1 MTSSE
6 REIRIPS
13 LPSLVLAPRFAVWL
27 GTDGDLEQISHEEAA
42 GRLRSGPCIVAHA
55 RAIARRLRLDGI
67 AAVDVLEL
75 FAFVRPAQFCL
86 PTPRGLAEALMLA
99 PPQDHEDEALI
110 LSSAAASL
118 LAELAD
124 KDRDPSARPI
134 AETMRNCGWAWGD
147 AVLHALGA
155 TDLPPPGPVRPSGLR
170 VWRRLEEWSE
180 HAPEPPAGNKPVG
193 DTEARERL
201 AALLGSGAEARPSQA
216 DYASAVSAAFMP
228 REEERRPNV
237 VLAEAGTGVGKTLG
251 YIAPASVWAEKN
263 EGAVW
268 VSTYTR
274 NLQHQI
280 DGELDRLY
288 PDPVRKALKAVVRK
302 GRENYLCLLNLEE
315 AVNTLPTMPQFGTA
329 LGLMARWAEVTRDG
343 DVQGGD
349 FPAWLADLLGR
360 GRTVGLAD
368 RRGECIYSACPHYS
382 KCYIE
387 KSVRRARRA
396 EIVVANHALVMIQAA
411 LGGIDDGA
419 LPTRYVF
426 DEGHHVFDAA
436 DSAFSAHL
444 TAIETVELRRWLV
457 GAEGRRSGRARG
469 LKKRVEDLIAD
480 DETAQEALEAV
491 MHAARVLPGE
501 GWLTRIAEGET
512 KGETERFLAL
522 VRTQVYARTEQPD
535 SPYSMQTDTHPP
547 VDGLLDAAEA
557 LDAALARILTPLK
570 ELKKRLEHRLDEDAE
585 DLESAMRL
593 RIEAVARSLQRRGEM
608 TLGAWRDMLK
618 ALAHET
624 PAEYVDWLEID
635 RSDGRDMDLGLHR
648 HWIDP
653 GRPFAEAVVKP
664 AQGVVMT
671 SATLRDGTGNDFR
684 DWQAAEERTGAVW
697 LDAPAVHAAVASPFD
712 YPSRTRVF
720 IVNDVRK
727 DDMAQVASAYRELFL
742 ASGGGALGLFTA
754 IQRLREVHR
763 RIGGAIDEA
772 DLPLYAQHVDG
783 LDLSTLIDIFRA
795 EEHACLLG
803 TDAVRDGVD
812 VPGNALRLI
821 VFDRVPWPRPD
832 ILYRARRSAF
842 GGGSYTDMLTRL
854 KLKQAFGRLVRRA
867 DDRGVFVLLDP
878 MMPTR
883 LLGAFPDGVEVRRC
897 GLAEAVAE
905 TRSFFGTA
913 PVPTVS
919 VDADEVPF

>member
-42 GRLRSGPCIVAHA
+42 GRLRSGPCLVAHA
-55 RAIARRLRLDGI
+55 RAISRRLRLDGI
-67 AAVDVLEL
+67 AVVDVLEL

-99 PPQDHEDEALI
+99 PPQDHEDEALV

-124 KDRDPSARPI
+124 RDRDPSARPI
-134 AETMRNCGWAWGD
+134 AETMRNCGWGWGD

-155 TDLPPPGPVRPSGLR
+155 GELPPPGPVRPSGLQ

-180 HAPEPPAGNKPVG
+180 HAPEPPAGNKPVE
-193 DTEARERL
+193 DAEARERL
-201 AALLGSGAEARPSQA
+201 AGLLGDGAEARPSQA
-216 DYASAVSAAFMP
+216 DYASAVSGAFMP

-329 LGLMARWAEVTRDG
+329 LGLMARWAEATRDG

-349 FPAWLADLLGR
+349 FPAWLSDLLGR

-411 LGGIDDGA
+411 LGGMDDGA

-444 TAIETVELRRWLV
+444 TAVETVELRRWLI

-480 DETAQEALEAV
+480 DEKALEALEAV

-512 KGETERFLAL
+512 KGETEHFLAL
-522 VRTQVYARTEQPD
+522 VRSQVYARTEQPD

-547 VDGLLDAAEA
+547 VDGLLEAAEA

-570 ELKKRLEHRLDEDAE
+570 ELKKRLENRLDEDAE

-593 RIEAVARSLQRRGEM
+593 RLEAVARSLQRRGEM

-635 RSDGRDMDLGLHR
+635 RMDGRDMDLGLHR

-897 GLAEAVAE
+897 GLAEVVGE
-905 TRSFFGTA
+905 TRAFFGTA
-913 PVPTVS
+913 PVPTLS
-919 VDADEVPF
+919 VDAHEVPF

>member
-1 MTSSE
+1 MTVPD
-6 REIRIPS
+6 RQIRLPA
-13 LPSLVLAPRFAVWL
+13 LPSLVLAPRAAIWL
-27 GTDGDLEQISHEEAA
+27 GPDGELEEIGHDEAA
-42 GRLRSGPCIVAHA
+42 RRLRAGPCLVAHA
-55 RAIARRLRLDGI
+55 RSIARRLRLDGFE
-67 AAVDVLEL
+67 AVDVLEL
-75 FAFVRPAQFCL
+75 FAFVRPAAFCL
-86 PTPRGLAEALMLA
+86 PTPRGLAQALLLA
-99 PPQDHEDEALI
+99 LPEDHEDEALV
-110 LSSAAASL
+110 LRDAAAAL
-118 LAELAD
+118 LGELSERS
-124 KDRDPSARPI
+124 RDPSARPI
-134 AETMRNCGWAWGD
+134 AETMRNCGWAWGET
-147 AVLHALGA
+147 VLYALGA
-155 TDLPPPGPVRPSGLR
+155 SELPPPGAVRPSGLQ

-180 HAPEPPAGNKPVG
+180 HAPEPPAGNKPV
-193 DTEARERL
+193 TEEEARGRL
-201 AALLGSGAEARPSQA
+201 KDLLGGDAEARPSQA
-216 DYASAVSAAFMP
+216 DYASAAAFAFAP
-228 REEERRPNV
+228 RDEERRPNV

-315 AVNTLPTMPQFGTA
+315 AVNTLPTMPQYGTA
-329 LGLMARWAEVTRDG
+329 LGLMARWAEATRDG

-387 KSVRRARRA
+387 KSIRRARRA

-444 TAIETVELRRWLV
+444 TAIETVELRRWLI

-480 DETAQEALEAV
+480 DEEALEALEAAL
-491 MHAARVLPGE
+491 HAARVLPGE
-501 GWLTRIAEGET
+501 GWMTRIAEGET
-512 KGETERFLAL
+512 RGETERFLAL
-522 VRTQVYARTEQPD
+522 VRAQVYARTDHPD
-535 SPYSMQTDTHPP
+535 SPYSMQTETHPP
-547 VDGLLDAAEA
+547 VEGLLEAAEA
-557 LDAALARILTPLK
+557 LDAALARILTPIK
-570 ELKKRLEHRLDEDAE
+570 QLKKRLEDRLDADADE
-585 DLESAMRL
+585 LESAIRL

-618 ALAHET
+618 ALAHDT
-624 PAEYVDWLEID
+624 PEAFTDWFEIE
-635 RSDGRDMDLGLHR
+635 RSDGRDMDIGLHR

-653 GRPFAEAVVKP
+653 GRPFAETVVKQ
-664 AQGVVMT
+664 AQGVLMT
-671 SATLRDGTGNDFR
+671 SATLRDGTGEEFR

-697 LDAPAVHAAVASPFD
+697 LEAPAVRAAVASPFD
-712 YPSRTRVF
+712 YPAQTKVF

-727 DDMAQVASAYRELFL
+727 DDMAQVAAAYRELFL

-763 RIGGAIDEA
+763 RIGGDIDEA

-783 LDLSTLIDIFRA
+783 LDLTTLIDIFRA
-795 EEHACLLG
+795 EENACLLG

-812 VPGNALRLI
+812 VPGNSLRLI

-832 ILYRARRSAF
+832 ILYKARRSAF
-842 GGGSYTDMLTRL
+842 GGGTYTDMLTRL

-878 MMPTR
+878 MMPSR
-883 LLGAFPDGVEVRRC
+883 LLGAFPEGVEVRRC

-905 TRSFFGTA
+905 TRGFFGTA
-913 PVPTVS
+913 PVPAEPI
-919 VDADEVPF
+919 DADEVPF